1 MDQMFWY
8 AEAFNQDLGW
18 CVHGSTINLFRKTG
32 CTVLR
37 CGVNYAPC
45 PYVFI
50 SKSELETAVDM
61 WTSTSSQ
68 ASALATYGE
77 IEIWD
82 VSAVDD
88 MAELFL
94 HKTGFN
100 DDITGWD
107 VSSVT
112 TMSGMFR
119 NTPAFNQPIGVW
131 DVSSLTRMDAMFR
144 DSAFNQDI
152 SAWDVC
158 VRCAEIK

>member
-1 MDQMFWY
+1 MLY
-8 AEAFNQDLGW
+8 GASAFNQADLGW
-18 CVHGSTINLFRKTG
+18 CIATTVVTTDAFTGSG
-32 CTVLR
+32 CASSA
-37 CGVNYAPC
+37 CGVRTSCHFTIKADL
-45 PYVFI
+45 V
-50 SKSELETAVDM
+50 TAVDL
-61 WTSTSSQ
+61 WTSNKN
-68 ASALATYGE
+68 SALTQYGE
-77 IEIWD
+77 IAKWD

-88 MAELFL
+88 MADLFL

-112 TMSGMFR
+112 TMYNMFR

>member
-1 MDQMFWY
+1 MFY
-8 AEAFNQDLGW
+8 NSNAFNQDLGW
-18 CVHGSTINLFRKTG
+18 CVASSVDIQLQSM
-32 CTVLR
+32 CTVAPN
-37 CGVNYAPC
+37 CGVRTSCHFTIKADL
-45 PYVFI
+45 V
-50 SKSELETAVDM
+50 TAVNL
-61 WTSTSSQ
+61 WTSNKN
-68 ASALATYGE
+68 SALTQYGE
-77 IEIWD
+77 IAKWD

-88 MAELFL
+88 MADLFL

-112 TMSGMFR
+112 TMYNMFR